1 MKSATSIYV
10 IMEHLASANY
20 SSAAD
25 LATWRLYIQASTFML
40 KIDHQWGKV
49 HSMCAHHVLSTAKAL
64 SIYHVTVDYNV
75 ADMFLTEL

>member
-1 MKSATSIYV
+1 MLFELALSTDRNDV

-25 LATWRLYIQASTFML
+25 LATWRLYIQASTFVL

-64 SIYHVTVDYNV
+64 C
-75 ADMFLTEL
+75 